1 MRFDITQPDYEEF
14 RSIAVEHHLYASFIC
29 SNIGKASP
37 EVIRNY
43 KLQADQFRLLM
54 ERRPLSMKIIDELEK
69 EGELNQ
75 LMAGFGRYLIQHE
88 LLL

>member
-1 MRFDITQPDYEEF
+1 
-14 RSIAVEHHLYASFIC
+14 
-29 SNIGKASP
+29 
-37 EVIRNY
+37 
-43 KLQADQFRLLM
+43 
-54 ERRPLSMKIIDELEK
+54 MKIIDELEK